1 MIETFKLLVLSAAR
15 YNIFEEWNTHVFS
28 STTLGFWLGRHQVE
42 CEFSRPCTVLLLLL
56 FILPPLQESFPLL
69 FRGQAE
75 VRYSGTPQLRPIIS
89 CYVTKIVFFSMESAF
104 ISYVCSFI

>member
-56 FILPPLQESFPLL
+56 VILPPLQESFPLL
-69 FRGQAE
+69 FRGQAK
-75 VRYSGTPQLRPIIS
+75 VG
-89 CYVTKIVFFSMESAF
+89 
-104 ISYVCSFI
+104 